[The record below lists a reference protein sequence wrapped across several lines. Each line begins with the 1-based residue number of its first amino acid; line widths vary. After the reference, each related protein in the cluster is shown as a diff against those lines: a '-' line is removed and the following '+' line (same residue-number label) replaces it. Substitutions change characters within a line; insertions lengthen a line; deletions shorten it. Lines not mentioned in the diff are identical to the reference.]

1 MAATNIP
8 ASRPFAVSCFSLLL
22 SHKFQRIYPPS
33 PNVFLVLK
41 LGRGITELVE
51 SSVSFA
57 ILYMYEGERSH
68 EDNNKL
74 AKLGDAIAI
83 SKSETIRH
91 SLTHSTL
98 LYHVSLL
105 SGC

>member
-1 MAATNIP
+1 MFRCAGGQFGCNEYSGISP
-8 ASRPFAVSCFSLLL
+8 ICRLLLLLL
-22 SHKFQRIYPPS
+22 SPKFPRIYPPS

-83 SKSETIRH
+83 SKSETI
-91 SLTHSTL
+91 THCLNDSPT
-98 LYHVSLL
+98 H
-105 SGC
+105 